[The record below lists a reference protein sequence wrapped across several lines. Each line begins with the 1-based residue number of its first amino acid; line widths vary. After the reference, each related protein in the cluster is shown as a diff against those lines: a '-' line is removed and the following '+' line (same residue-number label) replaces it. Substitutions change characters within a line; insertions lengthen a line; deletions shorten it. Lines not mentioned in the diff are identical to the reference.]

1 MLVGKPLVY
10 AIEALVPEAAAK
22 AVIKFQSGIAFQLPM
37 PVMKNLTETVTKSDP
52 AQGVAAV
59 AARTYVAQ
67 SRSEAMAL
75 IAEVELFFKT
85 AEPSS
90 PIPMLLAKANGF
102 TNRNFDM
109 ILKDLIGPTTT

>member
-1 MLVGKPLVY
+1 
-10 AIEALVPEAAAK
+10 
-22 AVIKFQSGIAFQLPM
+22 
-37 PVMKNLTETVTKSDP
+37 MKSLTETVSKSEP
-52 AQGVAAV
+52 AQGAATVAAN
-59 AARTYVAQ
+59 AYVAE

-109 ILKDLIGPTTT
+109 ILKDLIGPTA